1 MSQFRYVGRDAERSP
16 TNPYN
21 RILDLERFGDIGRR
35 HRVKTKIDATFA
47 TPYNQR
53 PIEWGVDVVIHS
65 ATKYLGGHNDLLAGA
80 VQGSRELIQAIR
92 ALQG

>member
-21 RILDLERFGDIGRR
+21 RILDLERFGDIGRP